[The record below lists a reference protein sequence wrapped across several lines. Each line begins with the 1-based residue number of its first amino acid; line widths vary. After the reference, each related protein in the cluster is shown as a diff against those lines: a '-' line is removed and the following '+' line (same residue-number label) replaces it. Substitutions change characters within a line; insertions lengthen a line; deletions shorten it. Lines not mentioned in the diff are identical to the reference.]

1 MKRSILMVSAMILL
15 LASPMQLDAKMKGE
29 KLRKGSKIEMTFC
42 GRPSKPMKGKTI
54 SQAKVE
60 MIKDLYWQKYRIRL
74 SKKEAERILITER
87 AQRCHKRVPGR
98 W

>member
-15 LASPMQLDAKMKGE
+15 LASPMQLDAKKTGGQDR
-29 KLRKGSKIEMTFC
+29 RKSGKEMMIC

-60 MIKDLYWQKYRIRL
+60 MIKDLYWEKYRVRL

>member
-1 MKRSILMVSAMILL
+1 MKRSFLMVSAMILL
-15 LASPMQLDAKMKGE
+15 LASPLQLDAKKTGRQDR
-29 KLRKGSKIEMTFC
+29 RKSGMEMVIC
-42 GRPSKPMKGKTI
+42 GRPSKPMNGKTI

-74 SKKEAERILITER
+74 SKKEAEKILITER
-87 AQRCHKRVPGR
+87 AQRCHKRVHGR